1 MLNSLIDAI
10 TRAIGDHGF
19 PAVLG
24 LMTLESACIPVP
36 SEVIMLFAGYLV
48 SLHKMTLFAAV
59 SAGVLGNLVGSWIAW
74 SVGYYGGRPF
84 IERYGRYIH
93 ITPARM
99 AQSDRWFDRHG
110 EVTVLVGRCIPVIR
124 TFISLPAGIARMPF
138 WRFTLFTV
146 IGCIPWV
153 LGLTLLGVQVGPAWE
168 RWRHRLEYL
177 DYIVAAAIVDRNRVS
192 VRPCAAPARTH
203 RRDSLSKE
211 SASWQF
217 PTARVQEAR

>member
-1 MLNSLIDAI
+1 VLNSLIDAI

-36 SEVIMLFAGYLV
+36 SEVIQLFAGFLV
-48 SLHKMTLFAAV
+48 SQHRMSLFAAV
-59 SAGVLGNLVGSWIAW
+59 SAGVLGNVIGSWIAW
-74 SVGYYGGRPF
+74 AVGYWGGRPA

-93 ITPARM
+93 VTPARLDR
-99 AQSDRWFDRHG
+99 AQGWFDRHG
-110 EVTVLVGRCIPVIR
+110 EVTVLVGRCMPIVR

-138 WRFTLFTV
+138 WRFTTFTV

-153 LGLTLLGVQVGPAWE
+153 LGLTLIGVWVGPAWE

-177 DYIVAAAIVDRNRVS
+177 DYIVAAAILAGIVYLYLRSRRRRGVAVDT
-192 VRPCAAPARTH
+192 P
-203 RRDSLSKE
+203 
-211 SASWQF
+211 
-217 PTARVQEAR
+217 